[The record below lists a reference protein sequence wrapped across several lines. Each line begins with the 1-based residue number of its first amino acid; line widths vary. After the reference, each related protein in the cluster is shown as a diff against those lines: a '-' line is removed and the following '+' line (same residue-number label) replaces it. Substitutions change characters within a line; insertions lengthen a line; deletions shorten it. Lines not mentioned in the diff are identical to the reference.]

1 VALFFLQGCSDKN
14 PHMGLYNAL
23 FINYDKRLASL
34 DQNLS
39 TEKND
44 EYKLKKQYQIL
55 NQKVN
60 RKELALHNYE
70 EENTLLKMEHD
81 NITSEVDEIIDFDE
95 KNRDKPIKIKEI
107 INKMNNV
114 TIKIIKK

>member
-1 VALFFLQGCSDKN
+1 VTLFFLQGCSDRN

-39 TEKND
+39 TEKNN
-44 EYKLKKQYQIL
+44 ESKLEKQYQTI
-55 NQKVN
+55 NQKLN
-60 RKELALHNYE
+60 KKESTLHDYE
-70 EENTLLKMEHD
+70 KENALLKMEHD
-81 NITSEVDEIIDFDE
+81 NISSEVDKVIDFDE
-95 KNRDKPIKIKEI
+95 KSREKPIKIKEI

-114 TIKIIKK
+114 TIKIINK